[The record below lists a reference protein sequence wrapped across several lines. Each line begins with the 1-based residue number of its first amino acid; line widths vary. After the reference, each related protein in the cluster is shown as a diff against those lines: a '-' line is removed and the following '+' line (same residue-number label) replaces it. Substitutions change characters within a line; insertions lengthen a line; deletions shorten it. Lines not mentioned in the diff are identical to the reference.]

1 MLFDKCYC
9 QKNLKHFQNK
19 KNIDIVFKWTSQV
32 LSFIGSKLNSSFAI
46 KSETIYYK
54 ILQEEYDSLINVYL
68 QEQQQQQQR
77 QVSESLMKKA
87 PWSAVATQ
95 AMQAVG
101 RDGLTLAEIQ
111 RLEREKKLEQMK
123 EQQQMMQ
130 IIAQQQAAALAR
142 EQVSRTICDVIFLRY
157 VIIKKTVQ

>member
-1 MLFDKCYC
+1 
-9 QKNLKHFQNK
+9 
-19 KNIDIVFKWTSQV
+19 
-32 LSFIGSKLNSSFAI
+32 
-46 KSETIYYK
+46 
-54 ILQEEYDSLINVYL
+54 
-68 QEQQQQQQR
+68 
-77 QVSESLMKKA
+77 MKKA